1 MRKKTEFCGNAPA
14 SFFLL
19 RVRAVP
25 NAKKTQFAGTL
36 GDAVKIKVQA
46 VPEGG
51 RANAELAAFLAETL
65 ALPKRNVAVVSG
77 ETSRDKILR
86 IDECSRERAEG
97 VFGFALP
104 NSSRG
109 NV

>member
-1 MRKKTEFCGNAPA
+1 MAADDGA
-14 SFFLL
+14 FLL

-25 NAKKTQFAGTL
+25 NARKTQVAGTL

-51 RANAELAAFLAETL
+51 RANAELAAFLAESL
-65 ALPKRNVAVVSG
+65 VLPKRNVAVVSG

-86 IDECSRERAEG
+86 IEGCSRERAESLLG
-97 VFGFALP
+97 ISFPPA
-104 NSSRG
+104 SRG
-109 NV
+109 AGC